1 MRCGGADTA
10 SDGLR
15 SRRPTHASQARV
27 REPFTACLV
36 ALLAGPERL
45 RVRACSIVA
54 GMSPKADAQLSERES
69 LERDR
74 GNPQHGGLGGSG
86 DRQKSGAQRR
96 VLLIEDDPRLL
107 RALAR
112 VLEFDG
118 FRVSLAADA
127 QGARVIAC
135 EHGAEF
141 ALIITDIILPDASA
155 IELARELAC
164 ACAGAPILFMS
175 GSPTQGGNLPAFGVP
190 SAFLPKPFSP
200 ADLKLA
206 LRALKVL

>member
-1 MRCGGADTA
+1 
-10 SDGLR
+10 
-15 SRRPTHASQARV
+15 
-27 REPFTACLV
+27 LV

-45 RVRACSIVA
+45 RFRACSIVA
-54 GMSPKADAQLSERES
+54 AMSSKADAQRSERES

-74 GNPQHGGLGGSG
+74 ASNPQHGGLAGSG
-86 DRQKSGAQRR
+86 DRQTSGGQRR

-135 EHGAEF
+135 EHGAEV

-164 ACAGAPILFMS
+164 ACVGAPILFMS

-190 SAFLPKPFSP
+190 TAFLPKPFSP
-200 ADLKLA
+200 ADLKVA